1 MANRRHVINVHTST
15 STVAPRNDAD
25 LRLGEIAVQHT
36 SGSPALWIK
45 MGESASSQDYE
56 KFIGQTEILS
66 LIESSNILGSGYTY
80 SGLPYI
86 NSATSIAD
94 AFSAVTDELL
104 KDEITIAASL
114 NELDRRIN
122 EQSSVM
128 DDTEEIIAGAI
139 NVLSDRVGTI
149 ETQMTGDYIPITGYE
164 IASGTTE
171 EELSLDEEDTV
182 DEAFGK
188 LQKQML
194 DNEEAIAAG
203 FNDINVRLSNIDE
216 QISHNT
222 GITTLSGVVQ
232 TLTAKTNEL
241 SAVTAE
247 LSAATYDG
255 FDYLYEE
262 VLPNYTSTALTYE
275 LSGAV
280 ESISAKTS
288 GVLTLNLNGVEQG
301 KYSPSANT
309 TINLEAIQEITGADV
324 LLTGYELAT
333 GTTEEELVVLATDTV
348 NEAFG
353 KLQKQ
358 NYDNEA
364 VVAGALNDLDERV
377 TGIELSG
384 VTEEDI
390 EALSASVI
398 SYVESVVASAVQYK
412 GSTSTVPQN
421 PENGDMWIA
430 SADFVVGNQS
440 AETGDFI
447 IYNGTDWDVIEKNLD
462 GAVTGALTANT
473 VTLGDSA
480 HSVKSLANGTE
491 GQVLGIVSNVPS
503 WMTINTELE
512 FESAGTGNVI
522 TSLSV
527 SGNEISIFYGMEAA
541 EQDDLLA
548 LSGAVLEKNFVIA
561 QALNNHEARIIELS
575 GDVATLSA
583 ATSTA
588 CAPLSAATYAHIND
602 NTVHVT
608 SSEKEAWTNGVNS
621 GVSAWTAVTD
631 TDAAIVALSAS
642 VVANETNIGAV
653 SGDVI
658 ELSAATSAISVG
670 LDALSGAVLDKDLVI
685 AQALN
690 NHEDRLLTLEA
701 SAATKAEVKALSAS
715 VMTVSGMIQNAASES
730 DVNALSATVLTNEYV
745 ASMAINDLQSDKEN
759 VSNKVTSISSAST
772 DTQYPSAKCVYDAL
786 GNIESLLAA
795 L

>member
-1 MANRRHVINVHTST
+1 MAKRQHVINVHTS
-15 STVAPRNDAD
+15 SGIEAPSSGVN
-25 LRLGEIAVQHT
+25 LQLGEIAVQHT

-104 KDEITIAASL
+104 KDEVTIAASL

-122 EQSSVM
+122 EQSSVI

-203 FNDINVRLSNIDE
+203 FNDINARMGELE
-216 QISHNT
+216 EEISHNT
-222 GITTLSGVVQ
+222 GVTALSGAV
-232 TLTAKTNEL
+232 KT
-241 SAVTAE
+241 
-247 LSAATYDG
+247 LSAATDGRLNQIEDDLDDNNYGFAYDS
-255 FDYLYEE
+255 DQQ
-262 VLPNYTSTALTYE
+262 N
-275 LSGAV
+275 LSSATQSLSASV
-280 ESISAKTS
+280 MSISAKTS
-288 GVLTLNLNGVEQG
+288 GVLTVNVNGTEQG

-309 TINLEAIQEITGADV
+309 TIDLQIIQEVTGDDV

-364 VVAGALNDLDERV
+364 VIAGALNDIDERV
-377 TGIELSG
+377 AGIELSG

-412 GSTSTVPQN
+412 GSTSGVPAD

-491 GQVLGIVSNVPS
+491 GQVLGIVSNVPT

-527 SGNEISIFYGMEAA
+527 SGNEISILYGMEAA
-541 EQDDLLA
+541 EQSDLL
-548 LSGAVLEKNFVIA
+548 
-561 QALNNHEARIIELS
+561 
-575 GDVATLSA
+575 
-583 ATSTA
+583 
-588 CAPLSAATYAHIND
+588 
-602 NTVHVT
+602 
-608 SSEKEAWTNGVNS
+608 
-621 GVSAWTAVTD
+621 
-631 TDAAIVALSAS
+631 
-642 VVANETNIGAV
+642 
-653 SGDVI
+653 
-658 ELSAATSAISVG
+658 ELSAVTSAISVG
-670 LDALSGAVLDKDLVI
+670 LDNLSGAVLDKDLVI

-690 NHEDRLLTLEA
+690 NHEDRLLILES

-730 DVNALSATVLTNEYV
+730 DVNALSASVITNEYV
-745 ASMAINDLQSDKEN
+745 AAMAINNLQSDKEN

-786 GNIESLLAA
+786 GNIEALLAA